1 MKTFIAK
8 YLKYIVL
15 VAAVA
20 SIVFGVYR
28 GEAESVFRKA
38 AAICMECIGIG

>member
-1 MKTFIAK
+1 MNKFIGK
-8 YLKYIVL
+8 YLKYIIL
-15 VAAVA
+15 AAAVFCIA
-20 SIVFGVYR
+20 YGIYR